1 MCPCSVILY
10 FNCSEKEMTTRL
22 VNRGKTSGR
31 VDDNE
36 ETIKKRLDTFHAYAK
51 EIEKLEK
58 LYAAEGKFES
68 VNSERSVD
76 AVFADVEIIMA
87 KLLAK

>member
-36 ETIKKRLDTFHAYAK
+36 ETIKKRLDTFHAHTQP
-51 EIEKLEK
+51 IMDH
-58 LYAAEGKFES
+58 YAAKGKLES
-68 VNSERSVD
+68 VNSERPVD
-76 AVFADVEIIMA
+76 SVFADVEIIMT